1 METYRRF
8 LAGGDAAEE
17 IAHQAAPLEGIA
29 LAAAETA
36 IEESIGQRVGLER
49 DMQAALRRAI
59 EQLEAGLVIVDGGA
73 ERSVESG
80 RIDITARDSDG
91 ATVVIELKA
100 GAAWQAAVAQILTYM
115 GDVVLEEPDAVVR
128 GILVASTFYKKAV
141 AAARMAPSLS
151 LKAYSVKFQFADAS
165 V

>member
-100 GAAWQAAVAQILTYM
+100 GAAWQAAVAQ
-115 GDVVLEEPDAVVR
+115 VLEEPDAVVR
-128 GILVASTFYKKAV
+128 GILVASTFDKKAV